1 MKPIQSPRGAHDI
14 LPPTTD
20 RWRRFEADFAAACAR
35 AGYGELR
42 LPMFEELEVFRR
54 LGEGTDVV
62 SKQMY
67 SFTDPDGQ
75 QMALRPEMTASAAR
89 SFIQHSP
96 VVPWKVFYLGPQ
108 FRSERPQAGRY
119 RQFSQAGV
127 EAFGVSDPHLDVE
140 AIALGWEFLKSLGLR
155 QLELQLNSL
164 GEPSCRER
172 YGQQLREYLS
182 GRAGELS
189 EDSKVTLEKNPM
201 RVLDSKR
208 RQDQPVIAGAPSCQ
222 DVLSDES
229 SERFA
234 QVCDGLDAL
243 GIPFQINPRLV
254 RGLDYYTHTAF
265 EYVSLAFKGSQNA
278 LGGGGHYGGLV
289 EALGGKPCA
298 GVGFALGIDR
308 ILLAADAE
316 GTYEVAT
323 PGLDVFVV
331 DVAGGG
337 EAMALTHQL
346 RAAGF
351 SCDRTWAGRS
361 MKAQMKAADR
371 SGAQVAVIVGPQEL
385 EMGVVALRDLR
396 RDDGFD
402 GESDQPRDVAQQSE
416 LAQQDETA
424 QQNVSREDLLAVLAD
439 KLADH
444 HERNQ
449 TDD

>member
-14 LPPTTD
+14 LPPATN
-20 RWRRFEADFAAACAR
+20 RWRRFEADFAAACAL

-42 LPMFEELEVFRR
+42 LPIFEELEVFLR

-67 SFTDPDGQ
+67 SFVDPDGQ

-127 EAFGVSDPHLDVE
+127 EVFGVSDPHLDVE
-140 AIALGWEFLKSLGLR
+140 VIALGWQFLKSLGLE

-164 GEPSCRER
+164 GQPSCRDR
-172 YGQQLREYLS
+172 YSQQLGEYLS
-182 GRAGELS
+182 RRAGELS
-189 EDSKVTLEKNPM
+189 EASQITLKSNPM

-208 RQDQPVIAGAPSCQ
+208 REDQAVIAEAPSCQ
-222 DVLSDES
+222 DALSAES
-229 SERFA
+229 TDRFA
-234 QVCDGLDAL
+234 QVCEGLDRLDIAHR
-243 GIPFQINPRLV
+243 INPRLV

-289 EALGGKPCA
+289 EALGGEPCA
-298 GVGFALGIDR
+298 GVGFAMGVDR

-316 GTYEVAT
+316 GVYEETGQDV
-323 PGLDVFVV
+323 DVFVV

-351 SCDRTWAGRS
+351 SCDRAWAGRS

-371 SGAQVAVIVGPQEL
+371 SGAQVALIVGPDEL
-385 EMGVVALRDLR
+385 EKGEVALRNLR
-396 RDDGFD
+396 RDENLDED
-402 GESDQPRDVAQQSE
+402 SAQHNVA
-416 LAQQDETA
+416 
-424 QQNVSREDLLAVLAD
+424 RGDLLAVLAD
-439 KLADH
+439 KLKV
-444 HERNQ
+444 RNQ

>member
-20 RWRRFEADFAAACAR
+20 RWRRFEADFAAACEQ

-42 LPMFEELEVFRR
+42 LPMFEELEVFLR

-67 SFTDPDGQ
+67 SFVDPDGQ

-127 EAFGVSDPHLDVE
+127 EVFGVSDPHLDVE
-140 AIALGWEFLKSLGLR
+140 VVALGWQFLKALGLS

-164 GEPSCRER
+164 GEPDCRER
-172 YGQQLREYLS
+172 YSQQLREYLS

-189 EDSKVTLEKNPM
+189 EDSQVTLKKNPM

-208 RQDQPVIAGAPSCQ
+208 REDQPVIAEAPSCL
-222 DVLSDES
+222 DVLSADS
-229 SERFA
+229 AERFA
-234 QVCDGLDAL
+234 QVREGLDLL
-243 GIPFQINPRLV
+243 GIPYQINSRLV

-278 LGGGGHYGGLV
+278 LGGGGHYSGLV

-298 GVGFALGIDR
+298 GVGFALGVDR

-316 GTYEVAT
+316 GTYEVS
-323 PGLDVFVV
+323 PRGLDVFVV
-331 DVAGGG
+331 DVTGGG
-337 EAMALTHQL
+337 EALALTHQL

-351 SCDRTWAGRS
+351 SCDRAWSGRS

-385 EMGVVALRDLR
+385 EEGVVALRDLR
-396 RDDGFD
+396 RDGGLGEKVAQP
-402 GESDQPRDVAQQSE
+402 GESAPTGEPAQPGESAQHNI
-416 LAQQDETA
+416 AR
-424 QQNVSREDLLAVLAD
+424 VDLLAALTDRFA
-439 KLADH
+439 AEQ
-444 HERNQ
+444 ERSHANV
-449 TDD
+449 